1 MTGGASTPAGGGG
14 GFNAW
19 WQSLKGHPQA
29 TNVHTNVRTTV
40 QRLKKAKWGM
50 PVDVKI
56 DFLRPTIEM
65 LNDSLQQAYRQLPPR
80 LQEAAPQIG
89 VALASGLI
97 VFAIQQRRLSN
108 QRQANLAMQQELVL
122 VKRERNELRQRVSTL
137 KVRKRPRV
145 LQVLCLLMT
154 PACWTPLRQAPCVGS
169 LQGLALCVPCR
180 QIGLREQRWRH
191 GWQQQWRKPR
201 MPPPQLPTL
210 RPEQPQHAFS
220 SPPDTN

>member
-137 KVRKRPRV
+137 KANRAPRTEV
-145 LQVLCLLMT
+145 EARLATAVAEASNAAAAAADAAARAATACIFQ
-154 PACWTPLRQAPCVGS
+154 PARHELGKLAPS
-169 LQGLALCVPCR
+169 HESTLAS
-180 QIGLREQRWRH
+180 
-191 GWQQQWRKPR
+191 K
-201 MPPPQLPTL
+201 
-210 RPEQPQHAFS
+210 
-220 SPPDTN
+220 

>member
-145 LQVLCLLMT
+145 FKSFVC
-154 PACWTPLRQAPCVGS
+154 
-169 LQGLALCVPCR
+169 
-180 QIGLREQRWRH
+180 
-191 GWQQQWRKPR
+191 
-201 MPPPQLPTL
+201 
-210 RPEQPQHAFS
+210 
-220 SPPDTN
+220 